1 MAIQSSPAAHRGHA
15 GVVFIDPWHA
25 IVARSGEA
33 KPVVLDL
40 ERYQETNSQFL
51 LRVAQE
57 TTDCDRLVV
66 MGPGAERLA
75 FEREYVTLYQR
86 PERLLDDEAAADANR
101 FDLLDRLRVLE
112 S

>member
-1 MAIQSSPAAHRGHA
+1 MGIETTVVHQGHA
-15 GVVFIDPWHA
+15 GVVYVEPWFA
-25 IVARSGEA
+25 MVARTGEA
-33 KPVVLDL
+33 TPIVSSL
-40 ERYQETNSQFL
+40 ERSRETQLEFL
-51 LRVAQE
+51 ARVAHE

-86 PERLLDDEAAADANR
+86 PDRLVDDEPAGHATR
-101 FDLLDRLRVLE
+101 FDLLDRLRLLD

>member
-1 MAIQSSPAAHRGHA
+1 MTIQTLPAYHGHA
-15 GVVFIDPWHA
+15 GVVYIEPWHA
-25 IVARSGEA
+25 IVARSGDA
-33 KPVVLDL
+33 GPLVTAL
-40 ERYQETNSQFL
+40 ERSHETETEFL
-51 LRVAQE
+51 FRVAHE

-66 MGPGAERLA
+66 MGPGSERLA

-86 PERLLDDEAAADANR
+86 PDRLVDDEAAPSASR